1 MAITMKDIAQRTG
14 VSIGTVDRA
23 LNNRGRINPEVASR
37 IRKVAQEMGY
47 KTNSVAKSLAIRN
60 KKLKIAV
67 VLHIQRNKIGRA
79 SCRERV

>member
-60 KKLKIAV
+60 KK
-67 VLHIQRNKIGRA
+67 
-79 SCRERV
+79 